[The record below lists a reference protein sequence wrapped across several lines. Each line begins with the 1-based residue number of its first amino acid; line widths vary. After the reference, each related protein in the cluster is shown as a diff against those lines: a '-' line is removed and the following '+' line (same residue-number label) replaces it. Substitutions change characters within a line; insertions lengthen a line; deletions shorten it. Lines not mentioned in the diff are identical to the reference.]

1 MTHQVVIDSQTAE
14 RFDVGVGDSLYIG
27 GTLSSAR
34 ANEFTV
40 VGISNRFSRFLG
52 TSTVTIPLSELQTVT
67 GMTSTDAATFITI
80 SAEDGADT
88 AAVQQRVQAEYPE
101 FTIRNNQEQL
111 EAVLQNQALV
121 LAGGVTLVVLA
132 FIAGLAL
139 TTNLLGLVVYQQRET
154 LAALQATGM
163 SQSTVVGL
171 IAGQGLVLGV
181 FGGLL
186 GVGLTLP
193 LAEVLNRIAEAL
205 VGFDGLVQ
213 VPTAMLYIGF
223 GIATVVGTIS
233 ASVVAWRIS
242 RLDTLESLG

>member
-1 MTHQVVIDSQTAE
+1 VEVLIRRGAGADPSALAVE
-14 RFDVGVGDSLYIG
+14 RFRASDEVRPGGKIQVNVSLRNVGEAAFEGQLAYRING
-27 GTLSSAR
+27 SA
-34 ANEFTV
+34 V
-40 VGISNRFSRFLG
+40 
-52 TSTVTIPLSELQTVT
+52 
-67 GMTSTDAATFITI
+67 
-80 SAEDGADT
+80 DT
-88 AAVQQRVQAEYPE
+88 
-101 FTIRNNQEQL
+101 NW
-111 EAVLQNQALV
+111 
-121 LAGGVTLVVLA
+121 
-132 FIAGLAL
+132 
-139 TTNLLGLVVYQQRET
+139 
-154 LAALQATGM
+154 
-163 SQSTVVGL
+163 L